1 MLETIYETKQ
11 AAEDTLILFS
21 LFNLAIYAPNKYT
34 NSRDWKFEPS
44 KTLVIRGPMQ
54 LTVKYISSM
63 LRNCFV
69 VNLFNPLFKIG
80 ENINNSIYIDKN
92 HHRCVM
98 IGKNDK
104 IRPFPEKQPVISII
118 ISVVITENKVA

>member
-1 MLETIYETKQ
+1 
-11 AAEDTLILFS
+11 
-21 LFNLAIYAPNKYT
+21 
-34 NSRDWKFEPS
+34 
-44 KTLVIRGPMQ
+44 
-54 LTVKYISSM
+54 M

-80 ENINNSIYIDKN
+80 ENINNSIYIVKN

-104 IRPFPEKQPVISII
+104 IRLFPAKLPVNTII
-118 ISVVITENKVA
+118 ISVVVTENRVA